1 MSMDDWMRSQ
11 ADALAAAGGVDRALL
26 ELDDAAIDTIL
37 DVAAVAAHDSGA
49 RTNAPLLCYLVGLA
63 ANASGRSVG
72 ELAET
77 VRSTS

>member
-1 MSMDDWMRSQ
+1 MDDWMRER
-11 ADALAAAGGVDRALL
+11 ADALAAATGIDRAEL
-26 ELDDAAIDTIL
+26 ELDDAAIDTVL

-63 ANASGRSVG
+63 AKGSGKSLG
-72 ELAET
+72 ELAEI